1 MTSEEKTDLLP
12 LNTQAKSDI
21 FDGLI
26 VLRAYEVFLNQ
37 VVAQEQAQ
45 AALQQQTTETPPAA
59 LQQENTSQDDLL
71 YKLVSQT
78 QAKLNELGF
87 IQAQ

>member
-26 VLRAYEVFLNQ
+26 VLRAYEVFLSQ

-45 AALQQQTTETPPAA
+45 AALQQQTMETPPAA
-59 LQQENTSQDDLL
+59 LQQENT
-71 YKLVSQT
+71 
-78 QAKLNELGF
+78 AKMICF
-87 IQAQ
+87 INWFPKRRQN